1 MYNFGSTSTK
11 WIMIR
16 LKATDFKRFSKYFHN
31 YFLLL
36 YLYFTSTLFLPY
48 LYIIPTN
55 HLPYLLTLHLHAES
69 LRLIVC
75 SQHGN
80 VMFPAWEHHI
90 PTVGTILPPNGN
102 LGYCIIKNNATTS
115 HLLPFYRQLVEDK

>member
-1 MYNFGSTSTK
+1 MPQTFLIKNVGEDRHLYNFGSTSTK

-16 LKATDFKRFSKYFHN
+16 LKATGFKRFSKYFHN

-55 HLPYLLTLHLHAES
+55 HLPYLYYS
-69 LRLIVC
+69 
-75 SQHGN
+75 
-80 VMFPAWEHHI
+80 MFPRWECYV
-90 PTVGTILPPNGN
+90 PSMGTPYSHRGN
-102 LGYCIIKNNATTS
+102 NSST
-115 HLLPFYRQLVEDK
+115 